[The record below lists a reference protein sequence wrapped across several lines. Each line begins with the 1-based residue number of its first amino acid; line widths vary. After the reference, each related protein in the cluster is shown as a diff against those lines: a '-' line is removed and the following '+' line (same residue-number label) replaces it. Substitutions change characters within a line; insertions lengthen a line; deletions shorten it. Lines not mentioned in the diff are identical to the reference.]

1 MEIWQTDW
9 CDNPLRFYGSYA
21 VDSAEVKLA
30 REIFDSQ
37 MALYGMATVR
47 ITECEMFDA
56 EETP

>member
-9 CDNPLRFYGSYA
+9 YGNPLRFYGSYA

-30 REIFDSQ
+30 LALLESQ
-37 MALYGMATVR
+37 MELYGLATVR